1 MSISLLTQDDAITIQ
16 LDKEFTFHHQ
26 GDFRQAYE
34 KNINGLTKSIF
45 VDFGKTDFI
54 DSAALGMLLILREY
68 IEKHGQAISIK
79 LINCKKE
86 VLEILEISNFAKLF
100 SIQNSTSGK

>member
-1 MSISLLTQDDAITIQ
+1 MSISILTRDDITTIQ
-16 LDKEFTFHHQ
+16 LEKDFTFHHQ
-26 GDFRQAYE
+26 AEFRKSYE
-34 KNINGLTKSIF
+34 QNLEPQTKSILI
-45 VDFGKTDFI
+45 DFGKTDFI

-68 IEKHGQAISIK
+68 IEKHGQSITIK

-100 SIQNSTSGK
+100 SIQNSA